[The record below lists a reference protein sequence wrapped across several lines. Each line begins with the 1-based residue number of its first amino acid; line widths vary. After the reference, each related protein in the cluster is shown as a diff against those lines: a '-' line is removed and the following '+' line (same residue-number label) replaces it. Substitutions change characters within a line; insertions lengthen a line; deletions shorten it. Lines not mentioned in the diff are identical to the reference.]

1 MITQQSDLRKVDR
14 LIQWLVENM
23 AADLTKEEGMLLL
36 YFWYLCPVKQKL
48 IQDIQEEEAKL
59 PLHTLEI

>member
-1 MITQQSDLRKVDR
+1 
-14 LIQWLVENM
+14 M
-23 AADLTKEEGMLLL
+23 AADITKEEGMLLL